1 MKTRFL
7 GLSVKGLLL
16 ALVINLA
23 VVLGNPATTLADP
36 QQPTPAD
43 AQQKDDEKKKGS
55 SSKEEQEYYEL
66 LRLFVDT
73 LDQVDRNYVKDVSRR
88 ELMEAAI
95 EGMVRKLDQYSN
107 YIPPTQIDRFKTSVE
122 NEFGGIGIRV
132 GLERN
137 SGPNGVGG
145 KGGDALIIISPLYG
159 TPAYKA
165 GLLAGDRITKINEE
179 STKGFSL
186 EDAVNRLKGK
196 IGTSVTLTVINRREK
211 EPRTVSIKRTNVQ
224 VETVLGFERAQDD
237 AWIYFCDEKKKIGYI
252 CLTSFGRRTASE
264 LKKAMKELQEKE
276 VRGLILDL
284 RFNPGGLLA
293 SAIEISDL
301 YISEGRIV
309 STEGR
314 NVPKT
319 VWDAHKAGTY
329 GELPMVVLANRY
341 SASASEIVSACLQDH
356 DRAIVVGERTW
367 GKGSVQNIISLEQG
381 RSALKLT
388 TAKYMRPSGKN
399 IHRDKNAKPEDV
411 WGVKPNDGY
420 EVKYSNQELRNLE
433 TQRRDRLIVH
443 NGQPLEK
450 TEEPENAFIDRQLVK
465 AIDYLLI
472 KTDQKPATEEKE
484 PKTEEKEEKADPEV
498 ETAAEPEG
506 TSNTRPSRGRRGRRR
521 P

>member
-1 MKTRFL
+1 MNTRFFSYL
-7 GLSVKGLLL
+7 GQGYLL
-16 ALVINLA
+16 AFVVNLA
-23 VVLGNPATTLADP
+23 IVFGNPSNTQAAP
-36 QQPTPAD
+36 QQPATKKAP
-43 AQQKDDEKKKGS
+43 QQNKAKQDGS

-95 EGMVRKLDQYSN
+95 EGMIRKLDQYSN
-107 YIPPTQIDRFKTSVE
+107 FIPPTQIDRFKTSVE

-132 GLERN
+132 GLEGN
-137 SGPNGVGG
+137 
-145 KGGDALIIISPLYG
+145 ALIIISPLFG

-165 GLLAGDRITKINEE
+165 GLVAGDRIMKINDE

-186 EDAVNRLKGK
+186 QDAVNRLKGK
-196 IGTSVTLTVINRREK
+196 IGTSVTLTVVHPRSNET
-211 EPRTVSIKRTNVQ
+211 RTVSIKRTNVQ
-224 VETVLGFERAQDD
+224 IETVLGFERAEDD
-237 AWIYFCDEKKKIGYI
+237 AWIYFCDEEKKIGYI
-252 CLTSFGRRTASE
+252 CLTSFGRRTASD
-264 LKKAMKELQEKE
+264 LKKAMKKLVEKKAQ
-276 VRGLILDL
+276 GLILDL

-301 YISEGRIV
+301 FVSEGRIV

-319 VWDAHKAGTY
+319 VWDAHKDGTY
-329 GELPMVVLANRY
+329 AELPMVVLANRY

-388 TAKYMRPSGKN
+388 TAKYVRPSGKN
-399 IHRDKNAKPEDV
+399 IHRDKDAKPEDE

-433 TQRRDRLIVH
+433 TQRRDRLIVY
-443 NGQPLEK
+443 NGQPIEK
-450 TEEPENAFIDRQLVK
+450 SEDTENSFVDRQLVK

-472 KTDQKPATEEKE
+472 QTDQKPAAEEKKPE
-484 PKTEEKEEKADPEV
+484 AEEKAEPATD
-498 ETAAEPEG
+498 TAAEPA
-506 TSNTRPSRGRRGRRR
+506 TSTTPRSSRGRRIRRR

>member
-1 MKTRFL
+1 MNTRFFGYL
-7 GLSVKGLLL
+7 GKGCLL
-16 ALVINLA
+16 AFVVNLA
-23 VVLGNPATTLADP
+23 ILLGNTSNTLADP
-36 QQPTPAD
+36 QQPATKNAP
-43 AQQKDDEKKKGS
+43 QQDKAKKDGS
-55 SSKEEQEYYEL
+55 SSKEEEQEYYEL

-107 YIPPTQIDRFKTSVE
+107 FIPPTQIDRFKTSVE

-132 GLERN
+132 GLEGN
-137 SGPNGVGG
+137 
-145 KGGDALIIISPLYG
+145 ALIIISPLFG

-165 GLLAGDRITKINEE
+165 GLVAGDRITKINDEP
-179 STKGFSL
+179 TKGFSL
-186 EDAVNRLKGK
+186 QDAVNRLKGK
-196 IGTSVTLTVINRREK
+196 IGTSVTLTVVNPRNNET
-211 EPRTVSIKRTNVQ
+211 RTVSIKRTNVQ
-224 VETVLGFERAQDD
+224 IETVLGFERAQDD
-237 AWIYFCDEKKKIGYI
+237 AWIYFCDEEKKIGYI
-252 CLTSFGRRTASE
+252 CLTSFGRRTASD
-264 LKKAMKELQEKE
+264 LKKAMKKLVEEKAQA
-276 VRGLILDL
+276 LILDL

-301 YISEGRIV
+301 FVPEGRIV

-319 VWDAHKAGTY
+319 VWDAHKENTY
-329 GELPMVVLANRY
+329 AELPMVVLANRY

-388 TAKYMRPSGKN
+388 TAKYVRPSGKN
-399 IHRDKNAKPEDV
+399 IHRDKDAKPEDE

-443 NGQPLEK
+443 NGQPIEK
-450 TEEPENAFIDRQLVK
+450 SEDNENAFIDRQLVK

-472 KTDQKPATEEKE
+472 QTDQKPAAKDNT
-484 PKTEEKEEKADPEV
+484 PKAEEKAEPEA
-498 ETAAEPEG
+498 ESAAEPAA
-506 TSNTRPSRGRRGRRR
+506 TNNNRPSRGRRIRRR

>member
-7 GLSVKGLLL
+7 GLTVKGFLL
-16 ALVINLA
+16 AFVINLA

-43 AQQKDDEKKKGS
+43 AQQKDEGKKKGS
-55 SSKEEQEYYEL
+55 SGKEEQEYYEL

-132 GLERN
+132 ALE
-137 SGPNGVGG
+137 G
-145 KGGDALIIISPLYG
+145 KALVIISPLFG

-165 GLLAGDRITKINEE
+165 GLLAGDRITKINKE

-186 EDAVNRLKGK
+186 EDAVSRLKGK
-196 IGTSVTLTVINRREK
+196 IGTSVSLTVVHPRNN
-211 EPRTVSIKRTNVQ
+211 EPRTVSIKRTNVK

-237 AWIYFCDEKKKIGYI
+237 AWVYFCDEKKKIGYI

-276 VRGLILDL
+276 ARGLILDL

-356 DRAIVVGERTW
+356 DRAIIVGERTW

-411 WGVKPNDGY
+411 WGVKPNNGY
-420 EVKYSNQELRNLE
+420 EVKYSNQELRSLE
-433 TQRRDRLIVH
+433 TQRRGRLIVH
-443 NGQPLEK
+443 NGQPIEK

-472 KTDQKPATEEKE
+472 KTDQKPATEKKE
-484 PKTEEKEEKADPEV
+484 PKAEEKEEKADPEAD
-498 ETAAEPEG
+498 TAAETEG
-506 TSNTRPSRGRRGRRR
+506 TSSTRPSRGRRGRRR

>member
-7 GLSVKGLLL
+7 GRVCLL
-16 ALVINLA
+16 AFVINLA
-23 VVLGNPATTLADP
+23 IVLGNPSHTFADP
-36 QQPTPAD
+36 QQPAAKNAP
-43 AQQKDDEKKKGS
+43 QQEKSKKDGS

-66 LRLFVDT
+66 LRLFIDT

-132 GLERN
+132 GLEGN
-137 SGPNGVGG
+137 
-145 KGGDALIIISPLYG
+145 ALIIISPLFG

-165 GLLAGDRITKINEE
+165 GLLAGDRIMKINDE

-186 EDAVNRLKGK
+186 QDAVNRLKGK
-196 IGTSVTLTVINRREK
+196 IGTSVTLTVVHPRDN

-264 LKKAMKELQEKE
+264 LKKAMKELQEKGA
-276 VRGLILDL
+276 RALILDL

-319 VWDAHKAGTY
+319 VWDAHKTGTY

-399 IHRDKNAKPEDV
+399 IHRDKNAKPEDE
-411 WGVKPNDGY
+411 WGVKPNNGY
-420 EVKYSNQELRNLE
+420 ELKYSNQELRNLE

-443 NGQPLEK
+443 NGQPIEK
-450 TEEPENAFIDRQLVK
+450 PEESENAFIDRQLVK

-472 KTDQKPATEEKE
+472 KTDQKPAAAKKDPKAAE
-484 PKTEEKEEKADPEV
+484 KTEEKEEKTEPEADP
-498 ETAAEPEG
+498 AAEPEG
-506 TSNTRPSRGRRGRRR
+506 TSNTRPSRRRGRRR

>member
-1 MKTRFL
+1 MIKTGFL
-7 GLSVKGLLL
+7 SSLTQRYLL
-16 ALVINLA
+16 ALLISFVFL
-23 VVLGNPATTLADP
+23 VEGPTTALADP
-36 QQPTPAD
+36 QQPAAETN
-43 AQQKDDEKKKGS
+43 KEKKKGEKQT
-55 SSKEEQEYYEL
+55 KEDQEYYEL

-132 GLERN
+132 GLEGN
-137 SGPNGVGG
+137 
-145 KGGDALIIISPLYG
+145 ALVIISPLFG

-186 EDAVNRLKGK
+186 EDAVRRLKGK
-196 IGTSVTLTVINRREK
+196 IGTSVTLTVVHPRDN
-211 EPRTVSIKRTNVQ
+211 EPRTVDIKRTNVQ
-224 VETVLGFERAQDD
+224 IETVLGFERAEDD
-237 AWIYFCDEKKKIGYI
+237 AWIYFCDAEKKIGYI
-252 CLTSFGRRTASE
+252 CLTSFGRRTAKD
-264 LKKAMKELQEKE
+264 LRTAMKQLREKE
-276 VRGLILDL
+276 VRALILDL

-301 YISEGRIV
+301 YVSKGRIV

-319 VWDAHKAGTY
+319 VWDAHENGTY
-329 GELPMVVLANRY
+329 EGFPMVILANRY
-341 SASASEIVSACLQDH
+341 SASASEIVSACLQDNK
-356 DRAIVVGERTW
+356 RAIVVGERTW
-367 GKGSVQNIISLEQG
+367 GKGSVQNIITLEQG

-388 TAKYMRPSGKN
+388 TAKYVRPNGKN
-399 IHRDKNAKPEDV
+399 IHREKNAKPEDI

-420 EVKYSNQELRNLE
+420 EIKYSTKELRNLE

-443 NGQPLEK
+443 NGQPI
-450 TEEPENAFIDRQLVK
+450 EEPEESEDPFVDRQLVK

-472 KTDQKPATEEKE
+472 KTDQKPEVTEEE
-484 PKTEEKEEKADPEV
+484 PKVEKKEAAPDQPE
-498 ETAAEPEG
+498 
-506 TSNTRPSRGRRGRRR
+506 TSSGEQSNRNNRPLRGLRGRRR

>member
-1 MKTRFL
+1 MKNRFL
-7 GLSVKGLLL
+7 GKVCLL
-16 ALVINLA
+16 AFVINFA
-23 VVLGNPATTLADP
+23 IVLGNPSNTFADP
-36 QQPTPAD
+36 QQPAAKDSP
-43 AQQKDDEKKKGS
+43 QQEKGKKDGS

-66 LRLFVDT
+66 LRLFIDT

-132 GLERN
+132 GLEGN
-137 SGPNGVGG
+137 
-145 KGGDALIIISPLYG
+145 ALIIISPLFG

-165 GLLAGDRITKINEE
+165 GLLAGDRIMKINDE

-196 IGTSVTLTVINRREK
+196 IGTSVTLTVVHPRDN

-224 VETVLGFERAQDD
+224 VETVLGFERGQDD

-276 VRGLILDL
+276 ARALILDL

-319 VWDAHKAGTY
+319 VWDAHKTGTY
-329 GELPMVVLANRY
+329 GEMPMVVLANRY

-399 IHRDKNAKPEDV
+399 IHRDKNAKPEDE
-411 WGVKPNDGY
+411 WGVKPNNGY
-420 EVKYSNQELRNLE
+420 ELKYSNQELRNLE

-443 NGQPLEK
+443 NGQPIEK
-450 TEEPENAFIDRQLVK
+450 PEESENAFIDRQLVK

-472 KTDQKPATEEKE
+472 KTDQKPAAAKKDPKTAK
-484 PKTEEKEEKADPEV
+484 KTEEKEEKTEPEADS
-498 ETAAEPEG
+498 AAEPEG
-506 TSNTRPSRGRRGRRR
+506 TSNPRPSRRRGRRR